1 MSRLDVL
8 FVIPTNVL
16 DFSEGR
22 VKDAREPPAKARF
35 MIAYLLRR
43 NRSVDLIDSNITNH
57 TPELMAKEVVARKP
71 RLVVI
76 PVYGYNPSASTQT
89 MPSARK
95 YAQAIKDVAP
105 DIPILFSGTHPAAIP
120 EKTLREEPIDYVCS
134 GEGPITVHELLQM
147 LESGG
152 KGIG

>member
-35 MIAYLLRR
+35 MAAYLLRR
-43 NRSVDLIDSNITNH
+43 GCSVDLIDSNITDH
-57 TPELMAKEVVARKP
+57 TPESMATEVSTRNP

-89 MPSARK
+89 MPSARR

-105 DIPILFSGTHPAAIP
+105 DIPILFSGTHPAALP
-120 EKTLREEPIDYVCS
+120 KLTLLEEPTDYVC
-134 GEGPITVHELLQM
+134 GGGGPNSVHPPL
-147 LESGG
+147 
-152 KGIG
+152 